1 MIKATNLMKMDMYH
15 ILMILTDGVIHD
27 MKETIDNIVKLCA
40 FPVSIIVIG
49 IGDADFQNMEILDAD
64 DMDLVD
70 SEKNKAR
77 DII

>member
-49 IGDADFQNMEILDAD
+49 IGDADF
-64 DMDLVD
+64 
-70 SEKNKAR
+70 
-77 DII
+77 